1 MFIKISSFL
10 FSPSSSFN
18 CFNKELAN
26 LLPAESYS
34 SKHLDLSVW
43 AKSIFSLYQVL
54 INYFPGVGILACTQT
69 VTVRSQFSALEVR
82 MSCVNIRY
90 TLLFLN
96 YLWFMALLPLL
107 AGTIYVLIC
116 RDQYF
121 LSSPSDDL
129 SAPTKL
135 LLLLLGS
142 LLPLTLLTSL
152 GWAGPALKSRYA
164 AKSWYLLLTYTSV
177 LVCVILICI
186 AASNSPDTEKWLA
199 ETLTQTLRDNMKT
212 YNELENTFSVRFWR
226 SIQTRYECCGL
237 NSSGDWLEAIQK
249 VPSSCQ
255 KEFLNKGCLESFS
268 GLRQCWSL
276 EECDEKFLWV
286 QFLYILHLPFMVLNL
301 ILAIFVL
308 MRIENGMAKGGSQTK
323 TPP

>member
-1 MFIKISSFL
+1 
-10 FSPSSSFN
+10 
-18 CFNKELAN
+18 
-26 LLPAESYS
+26 
-34 SKHLDLSVW
+34 
-43 AKSIFSLYQVL
+43 
-54 INYFPGVGILACTQT
+54 
-69 VTVRSQFSALEVR
+69 

-212 YNELENTFSVRFWR
+212 YNELENNFSVRFWR
-226 SIQTRYECCGL
+226 SIQTRYDCCGL
-237 NSSGDWLEAIQK
+237 DSSGTGWRPYRRCPPAAK
-249 VPSSCQ
+249 RSS
-255 KEFLNKGCLESFS
+255 ST
-268 GLRQCWSL
+268 RAVWSHSL
-276 EECDEKFLWV
+276 
-286 QFLYILHLPFMVLNL
+286 
-301 ILAIFVL
+301 
-308 MRIENGMAKGGSQTK
+308 G
-323 TPP
+323 